1 MTQGKLRIAIINMS
15 YIFVGLGNKGEE
27 YEHTRHNIGA
37 EVLFAF
43 AKKQKAEWKNDN
55 TLFAMKTKVLIGE
68 KNIQFLF
75 PQTFMNLS
83 GKTTS
88 ALKLNPKKLEELVV
102 LHDDI
107 DLPLGTFKI
116 IFNRGSGGH
125 KGVESINRSL
135 KSEGYTRIRI
145 GICPTTPTGK
155 LKKPD
160 MKANPD
166 FIVSCF
172 KKNEE
177 EIVKKV
183 IKKVGEAIEVIVNEG
198 RVKAMNE
205 FNK

>member
-1 MTQGKLRIAIINMS
+1 MG

-27 YEHTRHNIGA
+27 YVNTRHNIGA
-37 EVLFAF
+37 EALLTF

-55 TLFAMKTKVLIGE
+55 TLFAMKTKVSIGG

-83 GKTTS
+83 GKTTG

-107 DLPLGTFKI
+107 DLPLGSFKI
-116 IFNRGSGGH
+116 VFNRGSGGH

-145 GICPTTPTGK
+145 GVCPTTPTGK

-160 MKANPD
+160 MKENPD
-166 FIVSCF
+166 FIVGVF

-183 IKKVGEAIEVIVNEG
+183 IKKIGEAIEMIAIEG
-198 RVKAMNE
+198 RVKATNE
-205 FNK
+205 FN